1 MGTRPA
7 KLAIRTDRDA
17 GKNKECPSCHNPK
30 MLVVKFVR
38 HSKPSGMY
46 WLCGKCN
53 YEMPTR

>member
-17 GKNKECPSCHNPK
+17 GKSKECPSCQSTK

-38 HSKPSGMY
+38 SNKPSGMF
-46 WLCGKCN
+46 WFCEKCN